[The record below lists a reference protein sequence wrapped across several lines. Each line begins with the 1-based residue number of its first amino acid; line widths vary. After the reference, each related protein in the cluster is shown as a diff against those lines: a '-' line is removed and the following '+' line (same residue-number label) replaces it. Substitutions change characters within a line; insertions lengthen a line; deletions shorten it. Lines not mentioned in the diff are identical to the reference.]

1 VERKAERA
9 VESSGR
15 KCSGRPGTLTPGWKR
30 REAQPSRASER
41 SATNFNPDRE
51 RAAASL
57 EALIRQPAKPAVG
70 ERRGE
75 MPGSLDCAAQGRACR
90 RWARLR
96 LSEPEG
102 TKRTRNDDPSV
113 EQIKSARW
121 RGAKGDRAYRKVS
134 QTQVGSTGCF
144 DPEGEIPE
152 GSDSR
157 IHLRMRRMDVEITGI
172 GPLIRQ
178 TVIENGSL
186 GGSGRTDFSRWPVWT
201 VRSRAGA
208 LIPPRRSQ

>member
-1 VERKAERA
+1 LIIKKIKHEKIAPEGA
-9 VESSGR
+9 VFL
-15 KCSGRPGTLTPGWKR
+15 LTP
-30 REAQPSRASER
+30 A
-41 SATNFNPDRE
+41 ATWG
-51 RAAASL
+51 
-57 EALIRQPAKPAVG
+57 I
-70 ERRGE
+70 
-75 MPGSLDCAAQGRACR
+75 
-90 RWARLR
+90 LR
-96 LSEPEG
+96 LVPRGLRNSEPEG

-113 EQIKSARW
+113 EQINSARW
-121 RGAKGDRAYRKVS
+121 GGAKGDRAYRKVS

-186 GGSGRTDFSRWPVWT
+186 GGSGRTDFSR
-201 VRSRAGA
+201 
-208 LIPPRRSQ
+208 